1 MAVISVLITV
11 YNCEQYLKR
20 AVDSILNQT
29 WSDFEIIIVDDGS
42 TDNSLQIIKGYDD
55 ARIKIIAVKEN
66 RGVAY
71 ARNIGMK
78 QCRSD
83 YIALMDADDI
93 SLPNRLEMQYEF
105 LKEHPEI
112 DGVYAKYQH
121 IDVDDKIVSEAWPV
135 AYHNYKYVK
144 AYMLLNNTVANCGM
158 MFRRQIVERYHLR
171 YDEDWKIASDYKFWC
186 DYLKHGKIVGMDNVL
201 WYYRLRNHSLYNNS
215 NTSVKEAAERE
226 IKLYVFQQYG
236 FHFSEE
242 EQEVLIN
249 VFGIYGKIASQKEM
263 ILLHEA
269 LWKMANQAAQNKLE
283 FAEEVRIMCRKRFLE
298 KVKEADGLWI
308 LDN

>member
-83 YIALMDADDI
+83 YIALD
-93 SLPNRLEMQYEF
+93 R
-105 LKEHPEI
+105 K
-112 DGVYAKYQH
+112 
-121 IDVDDKIVSEAWPV
+121 
-135 AYHNYKYVK
+135 
-144 AYMLLNNTVANCGM
+144 
-158 MFRRQIVERYHLR
+158 
-171 YDEDWKIASDYKFWC
+171 
-186 DYLKHGKIVGMDNVL
+186 
-201 WYYRLRNHSLYNNS
+201 
-215 NTSVKEAAERE
+215 SV
-226 IKLYVFQQYG
+226 V
-236 FHFSEE
+236 
-242 EQEVLIN
+242 
-249 VFGIYGKIASQKEM
+249 
-263 ILLHEA
+263 
-269 LWKMANQAAQNKLE
+269 
-283 FAEEVRIMCRKRFLE
+283 
-298 KVKEADGLWI
+298 
-308 LDN
+308 